1 VGDTFA
7 GIASNGPLLLAMSVA
22 ALAGLVSFLSPCIL
36 PLVPGYLSYVT
47 GLAGSDLDDALN
59 RPTAAARGRLALGV
73 FGFIAGFTAVFTLM
87 GIFAASVGRLLLGN
101 ERTIQVIAGVLIVG
115 LGFAFLGLVPGLQRE
130 WRLHRL
136 PAAGV
141 ASAPVLGAVFAVSWV
156 PCLGPTLAAVLALT
170 AVEGSAGRAATLTV
184 AYCLGLGLPFLAFG
198 LGFRKLIGL
207 NRAVRRNSVWIT
219 RAGGAM
225 LILVGLAL
233 ATGAWNHLLAW
244 LMATIGPGSVS
255 I

>member
-1 VGDTFA
+1 MGDTFA
-7 GIASNGPLLLAMSVA
+7 GIASNGPLLLAVGVA

-47 GLAGSDLDDALN
+47 GLAGADLNDALN
-59 RPTAAARGRLALGV
+59 RPSAGTRGRLALGV

-87 GIFAASVGRLLLGN
+87 GIFTATVGRTLLGN
-101 ERTIQVIAGVLIVG
+101 QRTIELVAGLLIIG
-115 LGFAFLGLVPGLQRE
+115 LGIAFLGWVPGLQRE

-170 AVEGSAGRAATLTV
+170 AVEGSAARAATLTV

-198 LGFRKLIGL
+198 LGFRKLLGL
-207 NRAVRRNSVWIT
+207 HKAVRRNSVLVT
-219 RAGGAM
+219 RLGGGM

-233 ATGAWNHLLAW
+233 ATGLWDRLLIW

>member
-1 VGDTFA
+1 
-7 GIASNGPLLLAMSVA
+7 
-22 ALAGLVSFLSPCIL
+22 
-36 PLVPGYLSYVT
+36 
-47 GLAGSDLDDALN
+47 
-59 RPTAAARGRLALGV
+59 
-73 FGFIAGFTAVFTLM
+73 M

-101 ERTIQVIAGVLIVG
+101 ERTIQLIAGLLIIVLG
-115 LGFAFLGLVPGLQRE
+115 LAFLGLVPGLERE

-156 PCLGPTLAAVLALT
+156 PCLGPTLGAVLALT

-233 ATGAWNHLLAW
+233 ATGVWNYLITW
-244 LMATIGPGSVS
+244 FMATIGPGAVG